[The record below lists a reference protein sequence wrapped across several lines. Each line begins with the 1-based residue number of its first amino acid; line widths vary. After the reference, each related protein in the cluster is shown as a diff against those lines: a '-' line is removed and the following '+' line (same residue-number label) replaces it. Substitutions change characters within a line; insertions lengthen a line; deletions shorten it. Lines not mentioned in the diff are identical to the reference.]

1 MKKTIKRTAAC
12 LTALLLLLCIYVPA
26 SQPEEE
32 GKEITLYRIN
42 SAENALEAVAYVPT
56 ETTTSEMAEELVQL
70 FDKKGEDVNGSPILP
85 DEVRIASWSVTEEGV
100 LELHFTSD
108 YKDMAGTREIL
119 VRAGTVKTFMQ
130 VPDVTGVSFLIGEDP
145 LMTQRGGEVGVM
157 TGDTFVELFSSDRE
171 SYRYDTFTLYFT
183 DKSGENLVPETRR
196 VYYRS
201 SIPKMRVA
209 LEQLAKGPIDKG
221 HYPTIPD
228 STKLNTVILS
238 DKVCYADFDRAFTD
252 QALALGPQIP
262 LYSVVN
268 TLIANTEAEKVEI
281 SIAGN
286 AEAKMGDDIELYNYY
301 QWNEELLNEP
311 QEEE

>member
-1 MKKTIKRTAAC
+1 MKKTIKRTAVFLSA
-12 LTALLLLLCIYVPA
+12 ALLLCIHVMA

-42 SAENALEAVAYVPT
+42 SAENALEAVAYMPA

-70 FDKKGEDVNGSPILP
+70 FDKKGEDANGNPILP

-100 LELHFTSD
+100 LELHFTAD
-108 YKDMAGTREIL
+108 YKEMAGTREIL

-157 TGDTFVELFSSDRE
+157 TGDSFVELFSSDRE

>member
-70 FDKKGEDVNGSPILP
+70 FDKKGEDANGSPILP

-171 SYRYDTFTLYFT
+171 SYRYDTFILYFT

-286 AEAKMGDDIELYNYY
+286 AEAKLGDDIELYNYY
-301 QWNEELLNEP
+301 QWNEELLTEP
-311 QEEE
+311 REEE